1 MGTLADWL
9 EKYNWKIY
17 YNQKNEDN
25 RPVFHAN
32 TNSKPD
38 LFVSKADI
46 NVLVEVKPGNK
57 HQDILDG
64 YQQILEYAGEYHI
77 GRTKYKKED
86 KENIRIDAFVLAT
99 QYSLSGFLYNDE
111 QETDWMSNTWIE
123 KNRNIVEKPI
133 THSVTRLLW
142 RQWEK
147 GIPSNFFNIQ
157 RANKLAE
164 GAQCPSKRPKI
175 GTLLSRVDRNRRI
188 TGEPY
193 MFLNSNKFSDMT
205 EEDDI
210 YPFNQT

>member
-1 MGTLADWL
+1 MLANWL

-38 LFVSKADI
+38 LLLSKAGI

-77 GRTKYKKED
+77 GRTKYKKEG
-86 KENIRIDAFVLAT
+86 KENIEINAFVLAT

-111 QETDWMSNTWIE
+111 QETDWMSNDWIE
-123 KNRNIVEKPI
+123 KNENIVEKPI

-147 GIPSNFFNIQ
+147 GIPSDFFNIQ

-164 GAQCPSKRPKI
+164 GAQCPNKRPKI
-175 GTLLSRVDRNRRI
+175 GTLLSRVDRNHRI
-188 TGEPY
+188 TGEPH
-193 MFLNSNKFSDMT
+193 MFLNSNDFSDMT

-210 YPFNQT
+210 YPFN